1 MLQETGKKIIIL
13 YVLQILRKYTDS
25 AHTMT
30 QQQIADKLRSD
41 YGLEVNRST
50 VKRNLFDLIEA
61 GYDIQYTE
69 VTRSQVN
76 RRTGEKEENT
86 IYTDLYYEHDFT
98 EAELHMIIDG
108 LLFSRSVPYKQRK
121 ALIDKLGRLSSSY
134 FSQRMSHVHCMS
146 SDSPQNPELFHT
158 IDILDEAI
166 TAGKQ
171 IRVTYNYY
179 GTDMKLHPGLN
190 QDGTVKR
197 QTLNPYQMI
206 ATEGRYYLICNNDHY
221 STVSNYRID
230 RITNIELLETPVRPK
245 SQVEGLEDG
254 LNLQD
259 YVYQSPNMFSGKAE
273 DVEFIISRGTVSLVI
288 DFFGKHVSFHER
300 EDGRVSCR
308 LRVSAEAMKHW
319 AVEHANMVR
328 VISPESLVKDIRV
341 ELKKA
346 AELYE
351 MEGSAD
357 EKPIKSDGAGG
368 MLPC

>member
-1 MLQETGKKIIIL
+1 MPQETGKKIVIL
-13 YVLQILRKYTDS
+13 YILQILQKYTDS
-25 AHTMT
+25 GHTMT
-30 QQQIADKLRSD
+30 QQQIAEKLRSD
-41 YGLEVNRST
+41 YGLSVNRAT
-50 VKRNLFDLIEA
+50 IKRNLFDLIEA
-61 GYDIQYTE
+61 GYEIQYTE

-76 RRTGEKEENT
+76 SRTGEKEENT

-121 ALIDKLGRLSSSY
+121 TLIGKLGRLSSSY
-134 FSQRMSHVHCMS
+134 FSQRMNHVRCMS
-146 SDSPQNPELFHT
+146 SDSPQNPELFYT

-166 TAGKQ
+166 TQGKQ
-171 IRVTYNYY
+171 VRITYNHY

-197 QTLNPYQMI
+197 QTLNPYQMV

-230 RITNIELLETPVRPK
+230 RITDIELLETSVRPK

-259 YVYQSPNMFSGKAE
+259 YVYQNLNMFSGKAE
-273 DVEFIISRGTVSLVI
+273 KVEFIIPKGTVSLMI
-288 DFFGKHVSFHER
+288 DFFGKHVSFREQ
-300 EDGRVSCR
+300 EDGNVSCR
-308 LRVSAEAMKHW
+308 LLVSTEAMKHW

-328 VISPESLVKDIRV
+328 VISPEPLVEEIRK
-341 ELKKA
+341 ELIKA
-346 AELYE
+346 NALY
-351 MEGSAD
+351 G
-357 EKPIKSDGAGG
+357 
-368 MLPC
+368 LQLLR